1 MVNSKH
7 AIASKLI
14 TLFSKFNPQV
24 SITSNTFAPHIDL
37 LARVY
42 LPKFNKIKWYSF
54 QLKIKFKM
62 ESSYEIERFFLELFD
77 KQKYKKDIHK
87 FVIDISIFPLITR
100 NLIKKV

>member
-1 MVNSKH
+1 MKDYIGVFSNFHMFCEDKPVDTIANLKMVNSKH

-24 SITSNTFAPHIDL
+24 SITSNTFAPQIDL
-37 LARVY
+37 LASVY

-62 ESSYEIERFFLELFD
+62 ETAYQIERFFFR
-77 KQKYKKDIHK
+77 I
-87 FVIDISIFPLITR
+87 I
-100 NLIKKV
+100 